1 MSRALRFVSR
11 AGKAICVIATLSA
24 ILVWASV
31 GGSVSGTVKDPSDSV
46 IPAANVTL
54 REVNT
59 GLTYHARTDGKG
71 YYTFP
76 VLPVG
81 HYVLDIHAS
90 GFRGYERK
98 GITAR
103 YECGADVERFA

>member
-1 MSRALRFVSR
+1 MAS
-11 AGKAICVIATLSA
+11 LSA

-59 GLTYHARTDGKG
+59 GLSYHARTDSRGV
-71 YYTFP
+71 YTFP

-81 HYVLDIHAS
+81 HYVLD
-90 GFRGYERK
+90 
-98 GITAR
+98 
-103 YECGADVERFA
+103 VQ